1 MYRPGLRFDISPDG
15 RFIIFGQVTH
25 SERDIIGLRSLQ
37 RTL

>member
-15 RFIIFGQVTH
+15 RFIVFGRVTH
-25 SERDIIGLRSLQ
+25 SETDIIGLWSLQ